1 MKVAMES
8 VTYEPTNDPA
18 VGPTASVAPRTPPVP
33 WDAADEPAVAALD
46 LDQVR
51 DSLRSARQQLEGAL
65 AVLRERGAL
74 QIDAAEA
81 FARTRG
87 LCHRAER
94 HLASVVAA
102 LGPEKN
108 GGGRRPET
116 S

>member
-18 VGPTASVAPRTPPVP
+18 ARPTASVAPQTSPVP
-33 WDAADEPAVAALD
+33 WDAADEPAAATLD

-51 DSLRSARQQLEGAL
+51 DALRSARQQLEGAL

-87 LCHRAER
+87 LCRRAER

-102 LGPEKN
+102 LEPGRN
-108 GGGRRPET
+108 GGGRRPGA